1 MIVGQTFGALIFAV
15 FSGQPLVVVMTTAPL
30 ALIIKTIYSIAGDF
44 GVPFLPFY
52 AAIGLWNTFFLFLY
66 SVFNMSVLMKFS
78 SRSTEEIFSNFITI
92 AFIKDSTTSMVKT
105 FNQHYWNENC
115 DLPTLNH
122 TETKELAHSLEKRA
136 SEGIA
141 SSQDCNSDESFLA
154 LLLMLGTLWLGL
166 TLFNFKKTP
175 FLSKRKRE
183 ILSDYALPVSVIV
196 FSLIGAVLFSKTNV
210 KTFPFEAPGGTA
222 AFKLVAFEELTIG
235 AIFGAMGLG
244 FSLSLLFFMDQNI
257 SAAMVDAP
265 ENKLVKGTQIVF
277 LAVLSFLLIF
287 GELYLSFVFNI
298 CKTSLFLSF

>member
-1 MIVGQTFGALIFAV
+1 MIVGQTFGALIFAI
-15 FSGQPLVVVMTTAPL
+15 FAGQPLVVVMTTAPL
-30 ALIIKTIYSIAGDF
+30 ALFIKIIYTIAGDF

-92 AFIKDSTTSMVKT
+92 AFIKDATTNMVET
-105 FNQHYWNENC
+105 FNSHYWSENC
-115 DLPTLNH
+115 DLSTLNH
-122 TETKELAHSLEKRA
+122 TEMKEPTHSIEKRA
-136 SEGIA
+136 SEGIG
-141 SSQDCNSDESFLA
+141 SEDCNSDESFLA

-210 KTFPFEAPGGTA
+210 RTFPFEAPAGD
-222 AFKLVAFEELTIG
+222 AFKLVAFEELTVG

-265 ENKLVKGTQIVF
+265 ENKLVKGTQILLL
-277 LAVLSFLLIF
+277 LALISF
-287 GELYLSFVFNI
+287 Y
-298 CKTSLFLSF
+298 

>member
-1 MIVGQTFGALIFAV
+1 MIVGQTFGALIFAI
-15 FSGQPLVVVMTTAPL
+15 FAGQPLVVVMTTAPL
-30 ALIIKTIYSIAGDF
+30 ALFIKIIYSIASDF

-105 FNQHYWNENC
+105 FNQHYWSENC

-122 TETKELAHSLEKRA
+122 TEPTHSLEKRA
-136 SEGIA
+136 SEGIG
-141 SSQDCNSDESFLA
+141 SQDCNSDESFLA

-196 FSLIGAVLFSKTNV
+196 MSLIGAVLFSKTNV
-210 KTFPFEAPGGTA
+210 KTFPFEATGE
-222 AFKLVAFEELTIG
+222 AFKLVAFEELTVG

-265 ENKLVKGTQIVF
+265 ENKLVKGTQI
-277 LAVLSFLLIF
+277 
-287 GELYLSFVFNI
+287 
-298 CKTSLFLSF
+298 LFLPFIRDHLYNK

>member
-1 MIVGQTFGALIFAV
+1 MIVGQTFGALIFAI
-15 FSGQPLVVVMTTAPL
+15 FAGQPLVVVMTTAPL
-30 ALIIKTIYSIAGDF
+30 ALFIKIIYSISTDF

-66 SVFNMSVLMKFS
+66 SIFNMSVLMKFS

-105 FNQHYWNENC
+105 FNQHYWHENC
-115 DLPTLNH
+115 DLPLNH
-122 TETKELAHSLEKRA
+122 TETKELTHSLEKRA
-136 SEGIA
+136 SEGIG
-141 SSQDCNSDESFLA
+141 SQDCNSDESFLA

-210 KTFPFEAPGGTA
+210 KTFPFEATGE
-222 AFKLVAFEELTIG
+222 AFKLVAFEELTVG

-265 ENKLVKGTQIVF
+265 ENKLVKGTQI
-277 LAVLSFLLIF
+277 LFLLFI
-287 GELYLSFVFNI
+287 SF
-298 CKTSLFLSF
+298 S

>member
-136 SEGIA
+136 SEGIG
-141 SSQDCNSDESFLA
+141 SQDCNSDESFLA

-265 ENKLVKGTQIVF
+265 ENKLVKGTQILF

-287 GELYLSFVFNI
+287 VELYLSFVFNI